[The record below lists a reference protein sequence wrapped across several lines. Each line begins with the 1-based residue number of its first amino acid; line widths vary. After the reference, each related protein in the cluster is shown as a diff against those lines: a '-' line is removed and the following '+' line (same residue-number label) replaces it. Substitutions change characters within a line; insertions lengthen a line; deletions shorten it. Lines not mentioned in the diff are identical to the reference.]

1 MVTFFCVWSSSC
13 TFLSNNL
20 QFLLTES
27 GCTIT
32 REILESRS
40 YVSCSPAFPALNLH
54 SWCFLTGMFMQVIFR
69 CKMKCLVLWSNNNL
83 CQFAAWIKMHL
94 CSLLGKYAA
103 GCLLWVS
110 CTSLK
115 YGFLSCL
122 FITHLYTWE
131 LSKFQLKTK
140 TTGIL
145 YGWKMVCWLCPEQ
158 KRLRSHVGF
167 GMQFWVQLGTNL
179 WVKAGDLAVLFSGQ
193 FL

>member
-1 MVTFFCVWSSSC
+1 
-13 TFLSNNL
+13 
-20 QFLLTES
+20 
-27 GCTIT
+27 
-32 REILESRS
+32 
-40 YVSCSPAFPALNLH
+40 
-54 SWCFLTGMFMQVIFR
+54 
-69 CKMKCLVLWSNNNL
+69 MKCLVLWSNFTL
-83 CQFAAWIKMHL
+83 CEFAAWIKMHL

-115 YGFLSCL
+115 YCFLSCL

-131 LSKFQLKTK
+131 LSKFQLKMK

-167 GMQFWVQLGTNL
+167 GMQFWVKLGTNL

-193 FL
+193 VFVTKLILHTKECHDHRWAKREPPWIHWVAVLY